1 MSLAPGWHPVALS
14 GSIDPGTSAGTHLD
28 SREYVVWRD
37 NSGVAHVW
45 EDRCPHRGM
54 KLSFGFVRGDH
65 IACLYHGWQYDTAG
79 RCRYIPAHP
88 DLEVP
93 STITVP
99 VFATVDSAGMIW
111 TTTDGEVDRAPPPA
125 DPGESVPVASLQADC
140 SAEAL
145 MDAVRALQPTPFM
158 AGHAGFDLSPVG
170 ETLWRL
176 TVGSDTLLLGL
187 QRLDARRTALHV
199 AITGRA
205 ATYAGAGQGHWY
217 AWIRALRYRLGGAPL
232 AADRSAVALAEAV

>member
-28 SREYVVWRD
+28 GREYVVWRD
-37 NSGVAHVW
+37 SSGAAHVW

-93 STITVP
+93 ATITVP
-99 VFATVDSAGMIW
+99 VFATVEACGMIW
-111 TTTDGEVDRAPPPA
+111 TTTDAEADRAAPPS
-125 DPGESVPVASLQADC
+125 DPGETVPVASLQAAC
-140 SAEAL
+140 GTETL
-145 MDAVRALQPTPFM
+145 IDAVRAAPAQPFVADD
-158 AGHAGFDLSPVG
+158 AGLGLAPVA

-176 TVGSDTLLLGL
+176 TVGGDTLLLGV
-187 QRLDARRTALHV
+187 QRLGDARSALHV
-199 AITGRA
+199 AIEGGEA
-205 ATYAGAGQGHWY
+205 VYAGAGQAHWF
-217 AWIRALRYRLGGAPL
+217 AWIRALRHRLGAVTDAGA
-232 AADRSAVALAEAV
+232 RSAAAMAEAV

>member
-28 SREYVVWRD
+28 GREYVVWRD

-88 DLEVP
+88 DLDVP
-93 STITVP
+93 ATITVP
-99 VFATVDSAGMIW
+99 VFATVETCGMIW
-111 TTTDGEVDRAPPPA
+111 TTTDAAPNRAAPPA
-125 DPGESVPVASLQADC
+125 DPGEAMAVTTLYADIGPL
-140 SAEAL
+140 AFL
-145 MDAVRALQPTPFM
+145 DAVRALPPQPFIP
-158 AGHAGFDLSPVG
+158 GDPEPQLSQIDG
-170 ETLWRL
+170 ALWRL
-176 TVGSDTLLLGL
+176 TAGGDVLLLGM
-187 QRLDARRTALHV
+187 QRLNDVRSALHV
-199 AITGRA
+199 VIAGSA
-205 ATYAGAGQGHWY
+205 STYAGAGQSHVF
-217 AWIRALRYRLGGAPL
+217 AWTRALRHRLATVP
-232 AADRSAVALAEAV
+232 AKSEATHAEAV

>member
-14 GSIDPGTSAGTHLD
+14 GSIDPGTSAGTHLGG
-28 SREYVVWRD
+28 REYVVWRD
-37 NSGVAHVW
+37 NSGAAHVW

-93 STITVP
+93 ATITVP
-99 VFATVDSAGMIW
+99 VFATVEACGMIW
-111 TTTDGEVDRAPPPA
+111 TTTDAEADRASPPP
-125 DPGESVPVASLQADC
+125 DPRETVPVASLQAAC
-140 SAEAL
+140 GTEAL
-145 MDAVRALQPTPFM
+145 MDAVRTTLAQPFV
-158 AGHAGFDLSPVG
+158 AGDAGFDLSPVG

-176 TVGSDTLLLGL
+176 TVGGDRLLLGL
-187 QRLDARRTALHV
+187 QRLEDARSALHV
-199 AITGRA
+199 AIDGSA
-205 ATYAGAGQGHWY
+205 AAYAGTGQAHWY
-217 AWIRALRYRLGGAPL
+217 AWIRALRHRLGAAPVRH
-232 AADRSAVALAEAV
+232 AAAAMAEAV